1 MNTLGPYIK
10 HESTN
15 QHKLMNFFH
24 PFEISY
30 YYNKEQI
37 FRDCIQENRV
47 GIFYICLVT
56 KGFLHVDS
64 LSVGGQKMCTPGTNA
79 GGNSEISEALSYELF
94 HILES
99 AELVKVSRM

>member
-15 QHKLMNFFH
+15 QHKLMNYIH
-24 PFEISY
+24 PFEITY
-30 YYNKEQI
+30 HKEHI

-47 GIFYICLVT
+47 GIFHIPLIT
-56 KGFLHVDS
+56 KRFLHVDS
-64 LSVGGQKMCTPGTNA
+64 LSSGGQKMCTPGTNA

-94 HILES
+94 HRLKS